1 MSLELVQPISGSM
14 VRAEAGSNSSRQP
27 LDEALPDCIAVFA
40 GR

>member
-1 MSLELVQPISGSM
+1 M